1 MPPAGEALIPEVHNE
16 DGPATVLGNPPSL
29 RGAGFN
35 LRVLR
40 NKELVSGGV
49 RFRNSQ
55 LAVWLEHDGFLTASS
70 RADSTFLGWAIND
83 HMGTGPIWINP
94 LTLVEFTFE
103 FLRTL
108 HAELIARAPGEWMLR
123 VTCRRFASA
132 DIRLERGQLRRPPF
146 FRDEFDDR
154 VTEDSWHSTFATT
167 GDPGR
172 DAFAV
177 LTRVY
182 GLFGLGED
190 AIPYTDGKSISG
202 EAIIESGRQPM

>member
-1 MPPAGEALIPEVHNE
+1 KQKGSTEPATKRHASEVPQQTALITLGQEERADDRLDQLEALQQWEDIPTYSLQAMPPAGEALIPEVHTE

-83 HMGTGPIWINP
+83 HMGTG
-94 LTLVEFTFE
+94 
-103 FLRTL
+103 
-108 HAELIARAPGEWMLR
+108 
-123 VTCRRFASA
+123 
-132 DIRLERGQLRRPPF
+132 
-146 FRDEFDDR
+146 
-154 VTEDSWHSTFATT
+154 
-167 GDPGR
+167 
-172 DAFAV
+172 
-177 LTRVY
+177 
-182 GLFGLGED
+182 
-190 AIPYTDGKSISG
+190 
-202 EAIIESGRQPM
+202 